1 MKTYSLPYGK
11 TSLAFN
17 LPDDIQ
23 AEIILPPEIP
33 PAPDPQASVAQ
44 ALDHPVG
51 GRRLEDF
58 RGVKSVAIAINDKT
72 RPVPH
77 HHLLPPLLKRLEALG
92 LSPQA
97 IQLLVATGTHP
108 PMSVEE
114 FSMVLPSAI
123 LERYP
128 VLCHDARDE
137 PNLVYLGQTPN
148 GTPVWINRVFA
159 QAELRIVVGNIEPHQ
174 FQGFS
179 GGVKSAAIGL
189 AGLQTVNHNHAMMTH
204 PKSRLGEYEDN
215 PARQDVEAIGERIG
229 VHFALNA
236 ILNQHK
242 QIVQALAG
250 EPHLVMQAGIPL
262 ARQICQVQVPAP
274 YDLLIVSAGGHP
286 KDINLYQAQK
296 ALYHACLVTRP
307 GGGVILA
314 AACIEGTGSQSYE
327 KWMEGKTSFQQVFEQ
342 FQAEGFRVGP
352 HKAYQIARDASTVDL
367 RFLSELAPDFAR
379 KLLLNP
385 VQDLQAEIDACLAR
399 LPKNGRVGI
408 LPRASTTIPYLM
420 V

>member
-11 TSLAFN
+11 TSLAFS

-33 PAPDPQASVAQ
+33 PAPDPQASVAL
-44 ALDHPVG
+44 ALEHPIG
-51 GRRLEDF
+51 GRWLEDF
-58 RGVKSVAIAINDKT
+58 RGAKSVAIAINDKT

-77 HHLLPPLLKRLEALG
+77 QHLLPPLLARLETLG
-92 LSPQA
+92 FSPQA
-97 IQLLVATGTHP
+97 IQLLIATGTHP
-108 PMSVEE
+108 PMPAEE
-114 FSMVLPSAI
+114 FFMVLPSAI

-128 VLCHDARDE
+128 VLCHDARDQQ
-137 PNLVYLGQTPN
+137 NLVYLGQTPS
-148 GTPVWINRVFA
+148 GTPVWINRIFA
-159 QAELRIVVGNIEPHQ
+159 HAELKIVVGNIEPHQ

-189 AGLQTVNHNHAMMTH
+189 AGVETVNHNHAMMTH
-204 PKSRLGEYEDN
+204 PQSRLGEYEDN
-215 PARQDVEAIGERIG
+215 PARQDVEAIGDRIG

-250 EPHLVMQAGIPL
+250 EPRQVMKAGIPM
-262 ARQICQVQVPAP
+262 ARRICQVQVPAP
-274 YDLLIVSAGGHP
+274 FDLLIVSAGGHP

-307 GGGVILA
+307 GGSVILA
-314 AACIEGTGSQSYE
+314 AACPEGTGSQGYE
-327 KWMEGKTSFQQVFEQ
+327 KWMEGKTSFEQVFET

-352 HKAYQIARDASTVDL
+352 HKAYQIARDASSVDL
-367 RFLSELAPDFAR
+367 RFFSDLAPEFAR

-385 VQDLQAEIDACLAR
+385 IQDLQAEINACLAR
-399 LPKNGRVGI
+399 LPKDGRVGI

-420 V
+420 A